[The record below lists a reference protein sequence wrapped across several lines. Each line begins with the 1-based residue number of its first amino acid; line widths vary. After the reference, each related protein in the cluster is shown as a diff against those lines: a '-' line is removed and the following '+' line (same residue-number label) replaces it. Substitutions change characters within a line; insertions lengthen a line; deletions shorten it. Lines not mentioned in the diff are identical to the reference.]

1 MSTTAIAIW
10 ARSTRYVQSGKLPAE
25 KAVNSNCVERHCTVY
40 LDRRRA
46 RAKVASCTNFKLRN
60 YLHFSEN
67 KFTVPEVGYPK
78 FGYEGFKVLL
88 YVDPTKHPCIINMCF
103 EILWLKIL
111 RVLPEPPSNDLQMT
125 HAASACGLPALSF
138 YAPVIWKKLTIKFV
152 NIFINLCQHN
162 FKAILN
168 PTNTKSKS
176 NEHSMTSHN
185 IRMQQIS
192 IV

>member
-1 MSTTAIAIW
+1 MIASNVIMSTTAIAIW

-25 KAVNSNCVERHCTVY
+25 KAVNSNCVERHCTAY

-88 YVDPTKHPCIINMCF
+88 YVDLTKHPCIINMCF
-103 EILWLKIL
+103 EILWLKKKIKGFTWTSFE
-111 RVLPEPPSNDLQMT
+111 RPSND
-125 HAASACGLPALSF
+125 ACGQCLWSSCAELLCSS
-138 YAPVIWKKLTIKFV
+138 YLKK
-152 NIFINLCQHN
+152 INY
-162 FKAILN
+162 
-168 PTNTKSKS
+168 
-176 NEHSMTSHN
+176 
-185 IRMQQIS
+185 
-192 IV
+192 